1 VATTLFLARHAVHGL
16 VDQVLCGRMAGV
28 HLSNAGR
35 HQANLLARRLG
46 SVGLATVYTSP
57 LERAQET
64 AAIIAAGAARDLMID
79 EALIEIDFGAWTG
92 HRFEVLQDDPD
103 WRRWNAERGTARPP
117 EGELM
122 TEVQA
127 RIIGWAEAAAERHP
141 DTAIAA
147 VSHGDVIKAMVAAVL
162 GLPINY
168 YSRFEISPASL
179 TTIIL
184 WPGGSAKLLSMNEAP
199 A

>member
-16 VDQVLCGRMAGV
+16 VNQVLCGRMVGV
-28 HLSNAGR
+28 HLGDAGR
-35 HQANLLARRLG
+35 HQAWLLARRLE
-46 SVGLATVYTSP
+46 SVGLAAVYTSP
-57 LERAQET
+57 LERAYET
-64 AAIIAAGAARDLMID
+64 SSIIAADAGRDPVIE

-92 HRFEVLQDDPD
+92 HRFEALQDEPD

-117 EGELM
+117 GGEPM
-122 TEVQA
+122 AEVQA
-127 RIIGWAEAAAERHP
+127 RIMRWAEAAADRHP
-141 DTAIAA
+141 GAAIAA

-162 GLPINY
+162 GLPLDHY
-168 YSRFEISPASL
+168 ARFEISPASL

-184 WPGGSAKLLSMNEAP
+184 WPGGGARLLRMNEAP

>member
-28 HLSNAGR
+28 HLGGAGR
-35 HQANLLARRLG
+35 HQAKLLARKLE
-46 SVGLATVYTSP
+46 SVGLAAVYTSP

-64 AAIIAAGAARDLMID
+64 AAIIAADAARDLMTD

-92 HRFEVLQDDPD
+92 HRFEALQDNPD
-103 WRRWNAERGTARPP
+103 WLRWNAERGTARPP
-117 EGELM
+117 GGEPM
-122 TEVQA
+122 TEVQT
-127 RIIGWAEAAAERHP
+127 RIVGWAEAAAERHQ

-147 VSHGDVIKAMVAAVL
+147 VSHGDVIKAMVASVL
-162 GLPINY
+162 GLPIGHY
-168 YSRFEISPASL
+168 ARFEISPASL

-184 WPGGSAKLLSMNEAP
+184 WPGGGAKLLSMNEAP